1 MISPAS
7 RLASPRKRALL
18 AETDM
23 ADAEGEELLWKC
35 VQEQWDDE
43 KRHQAF
49 LAFCQNAQ
57 TLAVAAKRYREV
69 AKDAEQTAEKREF
82 AEKKLQAITALAF
95 AQIAAAERT
104 NDNSADVKRGI
115 RLVAALML
123 GAALLAMAWALTR

>member
-1 MISPAS
+1 LRRTFIPI
-7 RLASPRKRALL
+7 
-18 AETDM
+18 AEIEV
-23 ADAEGEELLWKC
+23 DAEEALWQR

-57 TLAVAAKRYREV
+57 TLGLAAKRYREV
-69 AKDAEQTAEKREF
+69 TKDEEQPEGKREL
-82 AEKKLQAITALAF
+82 AEKKLQAITALAL

-115 RLVAALML
+115 RLVAALLL
-123 GAALLAMAWALTR
+123 GAALLAMGWAFTR

>member
-1 MISPAS
+1 V
-7 RLASPRKRALL
+7 
-18 AETDM
+18 
-23 ADAEGEELLWKC
+23 DAEEALWQR

-57 TLAVAAKRYREV
+57 TLGLAAKRYREV
-69 AKDAEQTAEKREF
+69 TKDEEQPEGKREL
-82 AEKKLQAITALAF
+82 AEKKLQAITALAL

-115 RLVAALML
+115 RLVAALLL
-123 GAALLAMAWALTR
+123 GAALLAMGWAFTR

>member
-1 MISPAS
+1 MISPAL
-7 RLASPRKRALL
+7 RLAPTRKHALIP
-18 AETDM
+18 ETDV
-23 ADAEGEELLWKC
+23 ADAEAEELLWQC

-57 TLAVAAKRYREV
+57 TLAVAARRYREV
-69 AKDAEQTAEKREF
+69 AKDVDQTAEKREL
-82 AEKKLQAITALAF
+82 AEKKLQAITTLAI

-104 NDNSADVKRGI
+104 NDKSADVKRGI

-123 GAALLAMAWALTR
+123 AAALLAMAWALTR

>member
-57 TLAVAAKRYREV
+57 TLAIAAKRYREV

-104 NDNSADVKRGI
+104 NDNSANVKRGI

-123 GAALLAMAWALTR
+123 AAALLAMAWALTR